1 MPNQD
6 ECEETSLVLAECL
19 GIKVDILSKLVVHD
33 DKENCEEVH
42 GKLD

>member
-6 ECEETSLVLAECL
+6 ESDETTFVLAEGL
-19 GIKVDILSKLVVHD
+19 TVKIDIFSKLVVHD
-33 DKENCEEVH
+33 DKENCEEAH